1 MVEPP
6 MVEPMSHPRSTDI
19 GLGRR
24 RFLGQAGGAVAGLV
38 AAPALVGCVGP
49 GRSWPEGDPFSLG
62 VAAGSPS
69 PDGFVLWT
77 RLAPVPLAP
86 DPATP
91 GGMTGPAVPVAYE
104 IAADSALRQIVRR
117 GVATAEP
124 AFAYAVHVEVA
135 GLAPGRPY
143 WYRFTSGDAASRI
156 GRAMTLPA
164 PGPGPERLRLAV
176 ASCANY
182 EQGYFAAYRHMAD
195 EAPDLA
201 VFLGDYIYEYVNRRP
216 GATVRRHS
224 DGVEAATLPT
234 YRNRYAQY
242 RLDPDLQRLHAEV
255 PALVTWDDHE
265 VQNDYADQ
273 WSQTFDDPKQ
283 FLLRR
288 AAAYQAYYEHMP
300 LRPSW
305 SRPAGPA
312 MRVYDRFAFGQLAEI
327 TMLDGRQ
334 YRSPQACYRKPDRG
348 GGHLENDATCPER
361 RDPARTLLG
370 RAQEHWLYDGLAQS
384 RARWN
389 VIAQD
394 VMMAQLIQKSAD
406 GGLGQWTD
414 SVGRLSGELRPAA
427 EPSARCARRQSSGA
441 ERRHPFLLDQRPD
454 AQFRRPAL
462 APGRDRIHHH
472 LDHGVPAALRRLRRA
487 AAVQPACPVLREPP
501 ARLHHGRDRHRAA
514 DRALPRHLRR
524 QGSQCDGLDSQK
536 LRHRERPA
544 GRAAGLGC
552 VRCRGL

>member
-164 PGPGPERLRLAV
+164 PGPGPDRLRLAV

-414 SVGRLSGELRPAA
+414 SWGGYPANRDRLLNHLRDARVANPVVLSGDIHSYWTNDLTLNFDDPHSPLVATEFITTSITAFPPPYDAFVELLPFNPHVRFFESRRRGYTMVEIGTERLTARFRAISDGKDPNATVSTLKSFVIENGRP
-427 EPSARCARRQSSGA
+427 G
-441 ERRHPFLLDQRPD
+441 
-454 AQFRRPAL
+454 
-462 APGRDRIHHH
+462 
-472 LDHGVPAALRRLRRA
+472 
-487 AAVQPACPVLREPP
+487 
-501 ARLHHGRDRHRAA
+501 
-514 DRALPRHLRR
+514 ALP
-524 QGSQCDGLDSQK
+524 
-536 LRHRERPA
+536 A
-544 GRAAGLGC
+544 
-552 VRCRGL
+552 